1 METKL
6 TMNII
11 SYTDPNNQ
19 KCYADVSNFVCTMTD
34 RTPHH
39 PDDHEPENEWITRV
53 MINPSGGYFLAK
65 EDAATIARKIQ
76 DALGVDWADV

>member
-1 METKL
+1 
-6 TMNII
+6 
-11 SYTDPNNQ
+11 
-19 KCYADVSNFVCTMTD
+19 MTD